1 MLGARVIPVFVLLSV
16 LGLPAG
22 LSAQQAVSLF
32 DQFSRLFE
40 DNYAFFQ
47 LRGVDWEKQ
56 KTTYRSRIIASTSDD
71 ELFSIF
77 CQMIKPLGDGHVSVS
92 GNNKRCSAAENLP
105 WESRSGEIQSFI
117 YRKYLKSG
125 GVRKGA
131 IVYDLIDEAT
141 GYVNIQHMAGC
152 QFGGRGSPPPPATEL
167 DEALST
173 MKNVRKIIVD
183 LRFNG
188 GGVDECALGFASRF
202 ADQKRLVYS
211 KETYSKGKFGK
222 HEELFISPQGTA
234 NNTAKVIVLTSRA
247 TASAAEMMVMAMM
260 ALPQAT
266 IVGEPTEGI
275 HSDIYSEALSNGWLV
290 SLSNQKYM
298 LPNGK
303 VYEKVGLPPHQT
315 VPFTGD
321 VIEQGRDVMLEQAI
335 AYLIN

>member
-1 MLGARVIPVFVLLSV
+1 MLKSRVVPVLLLISV

-22 LSAQQAVSLF
+22 LSAQKAVAVF
-32 DQFSRLFE
+32 DQFSKLFE

-47 LRGVDWEKQ
+47 VRGVDWEQQ
-56 KTTYRSRIIASTSDD
+56 KRTYRSRITDSTSDD

-77 CQMIKPLGDGHVSVS
+77 CQMIKPLGDGHVSVF
-92 GNNKRCSAAENLP
+92 GNNKGCNAGERLA
-105 WESRSGEIQSFI
+105 WESKSGEIQNFI
-117 YRKYLKSG
+117 HRKYLISG
-125 GVRKGA
+125 GASKGA
-131 IVYDLIDEAT
+131 IVFGLIDGAT

-152 QFGGRGSPPPPATEL
+152 QSGGRGSPGQPANEL
-167 DEALST
+167 DDALAT
-173 MKNVRKIIVD
+173 MKNVQKIIVD

-188 GGVDECALGFASRF
+188 GGADECALGFASRF
-202 ADQKRLVYS
+202 ADKKRLVYS
-211 KETYSKGKFGK
+211 KETYSRGKFGNR
-222 HEELFISPQGTA
+222 EELFISPQGTV

-275 HSDIYSEALSNGWLV
+275 HSDIYSEPLSNGWFV
-290 SLSNQKYM
+290 SLSNQKYI

-303 VYEKVGLPPHQT
+303 VYEKEGLPPHKP
-315 VPFTGD
+315 VPFKGD

-335 AYLIN
+335 AY

>member
-1 MLGARVIPVFVLLSV
+1 MLKSRVVPVLLLISV

-22 LSAQQAVSLF
+22 LSAQKAVAVF
-32 DQFSRLFE
+32 DQFSKLFE

-47 LRGVDWEKQ
+47 VRGVDWEQQ
-56 KTTYRSRIIASTSDD
+56 KRIYRSRITASTSDD
-71 ELFSIF
+71 ELFSIL

-92 GNNKRCSAAENLP
+92 GNNRGCNAGERLA
-105 WESRSGEIQSFI
+105 WESKSGEIQNFI
-117 YRKYLKSG
+117 HRKYLISG
-125 GVRKGA
+125 GARKGA
-131 IVYDLIDEAT
+131 IVYGLIDGAT

-152 QFGGRGSPPPPATEL
+152 QSGGRGSPGQPANEL
-167 DEALST
+167 DEALAT

-188 GGVDECALGFASRF
+188 GGVDGCALGFASRF
-202 ADQKRLVYS
+202 ADKKRLVYS
-211 KETYSKGKFGK
+211 KETYSRGKFGN
-222 HEELFISPQGTA
+222 HEELFISPQGTV

-275 HSDIYSEALSNGWLV
+275 HSDIYSEPLSNGWFV
-290 SLSNQKYM
+290 SLSNQKYI

-303 VYEKVGLPPHQT
+303 VYEKEGLPPHRT
-315 VPFTGD
+315 VPFKGD

-335 AYLIN
+335 AY

>member
-1 MLGARVIPVFVLLSV
+1 MFRSRAVPVLLLICV

-22 LSAQQAVSLF
+22 LSAQNAVSLF
-32 DQFSRLFE
+32 DQFSKLFE

-56 KTTYRSRIIASTSDD
+56 KKTYRSRVINSTSDD

-77 CQMIKPLGDGHVSVS
+77 CQMIKPLGDGHVSVF
-92 GNNKRCSAAENLP
+92 GNNKGCNAGENLA
-105 WESRSGEIQSFI
+105 WQSQSGEIQNFI
-117 YRKYLKSG
+117 HRKYLKSG
-125 GVRKGA
+125 GVKKGA
-131 IVYDLIDEAT
+131 IVYGLIDEAT
-141 GYVNIQHMAGC
+141 GYVDIQHMAGC
-152 QFGGRGSPPPPATEL
+152 RSGGRGSPGEPAAEL

-173 MKNVRKIIVD
+173 MTSVRKIIID

-188 GGVDECALGFASRF
+188 GGIDECALGFASRF
-202 ADQKRLVYS
+202 ADKKRLVYS
-211 KETYSKGKFGK
+211 KETYSKGKFGN
-222 HEELFISPQGTA
+222 HEDLFISPQGTV

-275 HSDIYSEALSNGWLV
+275 HSDIYSRPLSNGWFV
-290 SLSNQKYM
+290 SLSNQKYI

-303 VYEKVGLPPHQT
+303 VYEKEGLPPHKP
-315 VPFTGD
+315 VPFKGD
-321 VIEQGRDVMLEQAI
+321 VIEQGRDVMLEQVI
-335 AYLIN
+335 AD

>member
-1 MLGARVIPVFVLLSV
+1 MLRSRSVPVFLLIIV
-16 LGLPAG
+16 LGSHAG
-22 LSAQQAVSLF
+22 LSAQNAVSLF

-40 DNYAFFQ
+40 DNYPFFQ

-56 KTTYRSRIIASTSDD
+56 KRTYRPRINASTSDD

-77 CQMIKPLGDGHVSVS
+77 CQMIKPLGDGHVSVF
-92 GNNKRCSAAENLP
+92 GNNKGCNAGENLA
-105 WESRSGEIQSFI
+105 WESKRGEIQNFI
-117 YRKYLKSG
+117 HRKYLKSG

-152 QFGGRGSPPPPATEL
+152 QFGGRGSPQQPANEL

-202 ADQKRLVYS
+202 ADKKRLVYS

-222 HEELFISPQGTA
+222 HEEVFISPQGA
-234 NNTAKVIVLTSRA
+234 VNNTAKVIVLTSRA

-275 HSDIYSEALSNGWLV
+275 HSDIYSEALSNGWFV

-303 VYEKVGLPPHQT
+303 VYEKAGLPPHKS
-315 VPFTGD
+315 VPFKGD
-321 VIEQGRDVMLEQAI
+321 VIEQGRDVMLEQAL
-335 AYLIN
+335 AY